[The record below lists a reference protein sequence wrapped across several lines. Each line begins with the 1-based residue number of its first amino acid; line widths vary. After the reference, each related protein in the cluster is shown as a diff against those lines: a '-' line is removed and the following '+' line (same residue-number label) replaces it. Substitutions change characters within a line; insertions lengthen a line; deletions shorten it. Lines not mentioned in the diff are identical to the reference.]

1 MASLFKFKRFELSN
15 ERSALKVGTDAVL
28 LGAAMTLDASE
39 RRLLD
44 IGTGTG
50 VIALMAAQRLAEYSD
65 SEFHIDAIDI
75 DAPSAQEAEEN
86 FSSSPWAEHLSCRHI
101 ALQHLGGTSLYDHIF
116 SNPPYFDSSLRNP
129 DERESNA
136 RHTDALSYREICAFA
151 AERLADGGRL
161 SLILSAD
168 CEKMLVRT
176 AASFGLFPFR
186 LLDIRTTVRKPV
198 KRLIAEFSR
207 EKRPPVRS
215 ELVLQEG
222 SARSEAYSNL
232 TKDFYL

>member
-1 MASLFKFKRFELSN
+1 MDSSFRFKRFSVSN

-28 LGAAMTLDASE
+28 LGAAMTLRPED

-50 VIALMAAQRLAEYSD
+50 VIALMAAQRL
-65 SEFHIDAIDI
+65 SELASADFRIDAIDI
-75 DAPSAQEAEEN
+75 DAPSAQEASGN
-86 FSSSPWAEHLSCRHI
+86 FGASPWAEHLSCSHV
-101 ALQHLGGTSLYDHIF
+101 ALQRFSGDAPYDHIF

-129 DERESNA
+129 DERESTA
-136 RHTDALSYREICAFA
+136 RHTDALSYRDICSYADA
-151 AERLADGGRL
+151 NLAQGGVL
-161 SLILSAD
+161 SLILPAD

-186 LLDIRTTVRKPV
+186 LLDIRTTPRKPV
-198 KRLIAEFSR
+198 KRLIVEFSR
-207 EKRPPVRS
+207 TKTLPERE
-215 ELVLQEG
+215 ELVLQDG
-222 SARSEAYSNL
+222 NSRSEAYAFL